1 MLAVILIAISLSIDA
16 FGIGTTYGMRKV
28 KVKFMPKLIIA
39 LISFFITF
47 LALSM
52 GTQLQKILPD
62 IITQIIGVGILFFM
76 GASLILQ
83 SFKPEDNNNNN
94 NQDSNPN
101 PKKQNDNDSNQDLS
115 SKKSNKKNLAR
126 VYNINLKLFNLMIKI
141 IYKPKQKKIN
151 SDNQVNQNNLIQDQ
165 KILSLTES
173 FYMGFALSIDSIGSG
188 IGLSL
193 IGYNNFYLPV
203 ATAICQYIF
212 LSLGIFLG
220 DKISNLKIDHR
231 KFIFL
236 SGLILI
242 FFAALR
248 II

>member
-28 KVKFMPKLIIA
+28 KVKFMPKVIIA
-39 LISFFITF
+39 FISFVITF

-62 IITQIIGVGILFFM
+62 IVTQIIGVGILFFM
-76 GASLILQ
+76 GSCLIFQ
-83 SFKPEDNNNNN
+83 SFKPEDNNNSQT
-94 NQDSNPN
+94 QDSSQNPN
-101 PKKQNDNDSNQDLS
+101 LDLNSSQELIQKQ
-115 SKKSNKKNLAR
+115 KAESNKKNPAR
-126 VYNINLKLFNLMIKI
+126 VYNISLKAFNLIIKI
-141 IYKPKQKKIN
+141 IHKPKLKQE
-151 SDNQVNQNNLIQDQ
+151 NNN
-165 KILSLTES
+165 KTHNENILSLTEA
-173 FYMGFALSIDSIGSG
+173 FCMGFALSIDSIGSG

-203 ATAICQYIF
+203 ATAVCQYVF

-242 FFAALR
+242 FFAAIR

>member
-83 SFKPEDNNNNN
+83 SFKPEENNNNNNN
-94 NQDSNPN
+94 NQDLNLDADQ
-101 PKKQNDNDSNQDLS
+101 KDLS
-115 SKKSNKKNLAR
+115 SKKSNKKKLVR
-126 VYNINLKLFNLMIKI
+126 VYNINLKPFNLMIKI

-151 SDNQVNQNNLIQDQ
+151 SDNPVDKTNIIQNQ

-193 IGYNNFYLPV
+193 IGYNNFYLPI